1 MAKYDNAGKGIQVA
15 KATGCSKPAAS
26 TGAQS
31 LRREVED
38 KLRRAIVKGD
48 FGPGEHLSERALCEN
63 FKVSRAIVRE
73 AVRQLEAEGLVVS
86 HPNRGSFVRVLTA
99 AEAAQIFDV
108 RALLEA
114 WATRKFV
121 QSASEEQRRGLIA
134 ELEDLKRSIS
144 KRKKTDL
151 VASKQKYYDKLFGAY
166 ENPYIQ
172 EMLNR
177 VQNWGGQLRAV
188 AMSVPAR
195 VPKTIAEL
203 DRLIAAIA
211 AQDGEAAWQA
221 SLTHVRNAAIDAL
234 SVLGEQGPP
243 NAQRQAQETTAGHVD
258 TDLRMRRDILGD
270 MHLDPTFDDFE
281 RPLRNLIT
289 EYGEGEIRTQPNLD
303 YKTRLL
309 LNLAFLTALNR
320 PRDIELN
327 VREALKN
334 GVTKKEMT
342 EVFLQSAIYC
352 GVPAATESFRIARK
366 VLDEN

>member
-1 MAKYDNAGKGIQVA
+1 VA

-26 TGAQS
+26 TGTQS

-73 AVRQLEAEGLVVS
+73 GVRQLEAEGLVVS
-86 HPNRGSFVRVLTA
+86 RPNRGSFVRVLTA

-172 EMLNR
+172 ETLNR

-195 VPKTIAEL
+195 IPKTIAEL
-203 DRLIAAIA
+203 DRLIAAIE

-221 SLTHVRNAAIDAL
+221 SLAHVRNAAIDAL

-243 NAQRQAQETTAGHVD
+243 METRPNAQRQAQETTAGHAD
-258 TDLRMRRDILGD
+258 TDLRMRREILGD
-270 MHLDPTFDDFE
+270 MHVDPTFDDFE

-289 EYGEGEIRTQPNLD
+289 EYGEGEIRTRPNLD
-303 YKTRLL
+303 CKTRLL

-320 PRDIELN
+320 PHDIELN

-334 GVTKKEMT
+334 GVTKTEMT

-352 GVPAATESFRIARK
+352 GVPAATESLKIARK